1 MDRRQGNFEEFCRTE
16 YPGVFKAALGFS
28 GDPEIALDATQEAF
42 ARAFTRWSRLRRH
55 EWAGGWVMTTALNL
69 CKRGLRQ
76 RPPIPPPQVVD
87 QALPEDEDRID
98 VAGALRTLP
107 LRQRQA
113 VLLHYLADLPVTAV
127 AELMNTSEGT
137 VKTHL
142 SRARH
147 ALKGKLRPEEVGEM
161 S

>member
-1 MDRRQGNFEEFCRTE
+1 MDRQQGDFEDFCRTE
-16 YPGVFKAALGFS
+16 YAAVFKAALGFC
-28 GDPEIALDATQEAF
+28 GDPEIALDASQEAF
-42 ARAFTRWSRLRRH
+42 ARAFARWSRLRRH

-69 CKRGLRQ
+69 CKRSLRQ
-76 RPPIPPPQVVD
+76 RPIPPTKDVD
-87 QALPEDEDRID
+87 QAIPDDETRLD
-98 VAGALRTLP
+98 VVGALRTLP

-113 VLLHYLADLPVTAV
+113 VLLHYLADLPVRAV
-127 AELMNTSEGT
+127 ADLMHTSEGT

-147 ALKGKLRPEEVGEM
+147 ALKGKLRPEQVGGT